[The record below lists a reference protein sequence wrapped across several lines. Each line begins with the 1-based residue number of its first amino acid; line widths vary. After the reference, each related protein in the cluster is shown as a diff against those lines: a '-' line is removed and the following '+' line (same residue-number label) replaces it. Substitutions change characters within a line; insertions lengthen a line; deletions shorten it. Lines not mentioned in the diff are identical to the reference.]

1 MHSRTQ
7 KEIAKC
13 RDDFEYFCKKYLKI
27 VDKAGKLVHL
37 QPNTA
42 QQRFLYTLADNPW
55 LYVLKARQLGLT
67 TVIAAKLFH
76 KCLFTPNHKVAV
88 IAHTRDAAKTIFE
101 IYKRYYNNLPKFLQF
116 KTEAANVNELVFFH
130 GGYIKV
136 GSASSNS
143 FRGSTYNSLHLSE
156 FAFYD
161 DITSAIQSV
170 FQTATP
176 NAEII
181 LETTA
186 NGINNAM
193 DIWNDQNG
201 FEKLFIS
208 WLDGTEYSSKKKVR
222 FSSAEK
228 SYKEE
233 YELDPQKA
241 NWFAETLRG
250 KCLNNINTF
259 NQEYPITAEIAFIT
273 SGQKFFPVT
282 YQAAGTVEKIGWSYY
297 KEAQKYRTYLAGVD
311 TASGSPTGDF
321 SAMVILDVTNRE
333 KAEVVATFYDRVPLR
348 DFTSQVQ
355 KGLTA
360 YNPLVVVESNSYGLA
375 IIENL
380 RDDGYVHMY
389 RRTKYDKIS
398 SRWSEHLGFSTT
410 QQSRPILL
418 SRLHQWVS
426 KQTLDPVCPRLKTEM
441 NTFVYNEKGR
451 PEADKGKHD
460 DLVFAVGLALM
471 GLDQVADYEE
481 EVQKSVRPSGIRGRL
496 EWELSTGKLYKN
508 NEENFLD
515 GKSSYHDSSTSSPL
529 NEVMK

>member
-1 MHSRTQ
+1 MNSRTQ

-27 VDKAGKLVHL
+27 VDKNGKLVPL

-42 QQRFLYTLADNPW
+42 QQRFLYTLTENPW

-67 TVIAAKLFH
+67 TIIAARLFH

-101 IYKRYYNNLPKFLQF
+101 IYKRYYSNLPKFLQF

-161 DITSAIQSV
+161 DITSAIQAV

-186 NGINNAM
+186 NGINDAM
-193 DIWNDQNG
+193 DIWNDENG
-201 FEKLFIS
+201 FGKLFIS
-208 WLDGTEYSSKKKVR
+208 WLDGKEYSSRKKIR
-222 FSSAEK
+222 FTESEK
-228 SYKEE
+228 KYIED
-233 YELDPQKA
+233 YELPPKKA
-241 NWFAETLRG
+241 NWFADTLRG

-259 NQEYPITAEIAFIT
+259 NQEYPINAEVAFIT
-273 SGQKFFPVT
+273 SGQKFFPIT
-282 YQAAGTVEKIGWSYY
+282 YQVANKIERIGWQWYEDP
-297 KEAQKYRTYLAGVD
+297 KKYRTYLAGVD

-321 SAMVILDVTNRE
+321 SAVVILDITDRE
-333 KAEVVATFYDRVPLR
+333 KSKVVATFYDRVPLR
-348 DFTSQVQ
+348 DFTQQVLV
-355 KGLTA
+355 GLKKF
-360 YNPLVVVESNSYGLA
+360 NPLVVVESNSYGLA

-398 SRWSEHLGFSTT
+398 NRWSEQLGFSTT

-426 KQTLDPVCPRLKTEM
+426 KQHLDPVCPRIKTEM

-460 DLVFAVGLALM
+460 DLVFALGLALV

-481 EVQKSVRPSGIRGRL
+481 EVQKAQRPSGIREIL
-496 EWELSTGKLYKN
+496 QWEKQTGNLYSK
-508 NEENFLD
+508 EKGNFYD
-515 GKSSYHDSSTSSPL
+515 GKESPVGSSPL
-529 NEVMK
+529 NSL